1 MPMIRYGTNPIAW
14 ANDDDQTLGAHIPT
28 DQILSEA
35 AEIGFAGIEG
45 GHRWPADPQA
55 LKELLGRHGLV
66 LPSAWYSLELCAR
79 SVEEE
84 KQAIQPH
91 LDMLK
96 VNGCS
101 VCIAAEC
108 SNTVHGSQATPV
120 SQRPWL
126 SAEEMAT
133 YGARLEEIAQFTA
146 EQGLTLVYHHH
157 MGTIVESPED
167 IDALMAATGPATHL
181 LFDTGHCYFGG
192 GDPAE
197 VLARHAPR
205 VRHFHA
211 KNVRDDIMN
220 QVRKEDLTFLEGVRR
235 GVFTVPGDAEGAIDF
250 APCLQILADTG
261 YEGWLVIEAEQ
272 DPEVRDPVKYQ
283 TLGLTTLRDTAR
295 ATGLDRG

>member
-1 MPMIRYGTNPIAW
+1 MIRYGTNPIAW

-28 DQILSEA
+28 DQILSQA
-35 AEIGFAGIEG
+35 ASIGFEGIEG

-55 LKELLGRHGLV
+55 LKDLLGSHGLV

-79 SVEEE
+79 SVEDE
-84 KQAIQPH
+84 KTAIQPH

-96 VNGCS
+96 TNGCS

-108 SNTVHGSQATPV
+108 SNTVHGSKETPV
-120 SQRPWL
+120 SQRPRL
-126 SAEEMAT
+126 SADEMAS
-133 YGARLEEIAQFTA
+133 YGAKLEEIAQFCA
-146 EQGLTLVYHHH
+146 DQGLTLVYHHH
-157 MGTIVESPED
+157 MGTIIESPED
-167 IDALMAATGPATHL
+167 IDGLMAATGPATHL
-181 LFDTGHCYFGG
+181 LFDTGHCHFGG

-211 KNVRDDIMN
+211 KNVRQDIMN
-220 QVRKEDLTFLEGVRR
+220 QVRGEDLTFLEGVRR

-250 APCLQILADTG
+250 APCLQILSDTG

-272 DPEVRDPVKYQ
+272 DPDLRDPMKYQ
-283 TLGLTTLRDTAR
+283 TLGLTTLRETAR
-295 ATGLDRG
+295 GTGLDRG

>member
-1 MPMIRYGTNPIAW
+1 MIRYGTNPIAW

-28 DQILSEA
+28 DQILSQA
-35 AEIGFAGIEG
+35 ASIGFEGIEG

-55 LKELLGRHGLV
+55 LKDLLGSHGLV

-79 SVEEE
+79 SVEDE
-84 KQAIQPH
+84 KTAIQPH

-96 VNGCS
+96 TNGCS

-108 SNTVHGSQATPV
+108 SNTVHGSKETPV
-120 SQRPWL
+120 SQRPRL
-126 SAEEMAT
+126 SADEMAS
-133 YGARLEEIAQFTA
+133 YGAKLEEIAQFCA
-146 EQGLTLVYHHH
+146 DQGLTLVYHHH
-157 MGTIVESPED
+157 MGTIIESPED
-167 IDALMAATGPATHL
+167 IDGLMAATGPATHL
-181 LFDTGHCYFGG
+181 LFDTGHCHFGG
-192 GDPAE
+192 GDPAA

-211 KNVRDDIMN
+211 KNVRQDIMN
-220 QVRKEDLTFLEGVRR
+220 QVRGEDLTFLEGVRR

-250 APCLQILADTG
+250 APCLQILSDTG

-272 DPEVRDPVKYQ
+272 DPDLRDPMKYQ
-283 TLGLTTLRDTAR
+283 TLGLTTLRETAR